1 VIRRLH
7 VQRLVSGE
15 IALGVSEAHHARDV
29 LRLRVG
35 DEVELF
41 DDAGAV
47 ARGCVV
53 RCDSSDVVVQA
64 ELLRMAES
72 RGSIVVASAV
82 PKGER
87 ADWMVEKLSELGVD
101 RFIPLR
107 AVRSVV
113 IPAGKNKRDRWSRLT
128 IESAKQSR
136 RPGVMRI
143 DDLTDL
149 DEFLDTADAAD
160 AIVLSTDSI
169 ALSLPIA
176 IQSQIANRKPQI
188 SLLVGPEGGWSDQEL
203 SWFSERNLTRARLTA
218 TILRVET
225 AAVAATAIIAAWRDR
240 TAAPAD
246 PRHLRQREPP

>member
-29 LRLRVG
+29 LRLQVG

-41 DDAGAV
+41 DDASGV
-47 ARGCVV
+47 ARGRLIQCDPTGVLV
-53 RCDSSDVVVQA
+53 RVEEVHIRVS
-64 ELLRMAES
+64 
-72 RGSIVVASAV
+72 GGIVVASAV

-113 IPAGKNKRDRWSRLT
+113 IPAGKNKRDRWSRLA

-160 AIVLSTDSI
+160 AIVLSTDSN

-225 AAVAATAIIAAWRDR
+225 AAVAAAAIVAAWRDR